1 MTKVGELYQ
10 RGASDHAEPGSGGT
24 TSVRPDEPLEE
35 QPANVRIP
43 TEASSSEY
51 LMGYGIHGSGAPEE
65 LFVVGGHGDGGAW
78 DAVEV
83 EVG

>member
-1 MTKVGELYQ
+1 
-10 RGASDHAEPGSGGT
+10 
-24 TSVRPDEPLEE
+24 LEE